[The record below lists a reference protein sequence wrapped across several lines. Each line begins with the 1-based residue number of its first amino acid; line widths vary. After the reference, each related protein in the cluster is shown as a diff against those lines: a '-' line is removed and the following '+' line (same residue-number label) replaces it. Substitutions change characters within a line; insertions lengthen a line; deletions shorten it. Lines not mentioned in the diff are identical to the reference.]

1 MYYSQIISVAT
12 PFLPRKRS
20 FFVEKFSTNSTIIEY
35 YSHIPKG
42 CCLSVTYKYK
52 KCYGTERRDEHG

>member
-20 FFVEKFSTNSTIIEY
+20 FFIGKFSTNSTIIEY
-35 YSHIPKG
+35 YSSISHR
-42 CCLSVTYKYK
+42 CCLGVTYKHK
-52 KCYGTERRDEHG
+52 KCYDTERRKEHG